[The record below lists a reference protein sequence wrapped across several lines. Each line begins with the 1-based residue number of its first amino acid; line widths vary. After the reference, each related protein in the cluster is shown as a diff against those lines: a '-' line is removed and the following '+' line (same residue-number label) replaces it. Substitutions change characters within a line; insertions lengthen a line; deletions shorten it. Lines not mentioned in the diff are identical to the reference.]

1 MSENMIEFF
10 KNNEFTMQMKQIT
23 SSFTDENYS
32 CNYYNHSNIS
42 KVISKHN
49 ADCLKIINFNIRS
62 FEKNKFNLYYYL
74 STLPIQFD
82 IIFLTETGRVN
93 IEWAESIFEG
103 YKFLYQPPSSNKG
116 GAGMLIKTDSFDN
129 FSEITNEKYCVKK
142 NCDCRLCEV
151 ESIWVKLVNKGKE
164 FITGTIYRHPNGNVK
179 HFIESIEHIFSNMN
193 DNAFYIIAGDF
204 NINLLN
210 INDENTTKYVN
221 GFLEANFI
229 PCINLPTRFCD
240 TTATLI
246 DHIMIKVP
254 RKLIQSKVSAG
265 NLLTDITDH
274 LPNFVFINTKIE
286 INIKDHMLDFL
297 INEKLRDF

>member
-1 MSENMIEFF
+1 MTLPQVFTPLLTNMFSRLIQHLAKELPFYNCTNYQIIRECQSMSENMIEFF

-62 FEKNKFNLYYYL
+62 FEKNKFNLYFYL

-142 NCDCRLCEV
+142 
-151 ESIWVKLVNKGKE
+151 
-164 FITGTIYRHPNGNVK
+164 
-179 HFIESIEHIFSNMN
+179 
-193 DNAFYIIAGDF
+193 
-204 NINLLN
+204 
-210 INDENTTKYVN
+210 
-221 GFLEANFI
+221 
-229 PCINLPTRFCD
+229 
-240 TTATLI
+240 TATV
-246 DHIMIKVP
+246 DYA
-254 RKLIQSKVSAG
+254 KLKVSG
-265 NLLTDITDH
+265 LN
-274 LPNFVFINTKIE
+274 
-286 INIKDHMLDFL
+286 
-297 INEKLRDF
+297 